1 MLEKVAAPCRMGEAG
16 SHKEWMIRM
25 VRLATTALLLTLTT
39 QAALAEP
46 VGSFRLA
53 LEAQRSYVHCV
64 NGRASVE
71 QWDEEQMR
79 VRHGS
84 NVCQLR
90 SFTSGSSAQSWRTS
104 NYPTGRCSC

>member
-1 MLEKVAAPCRMGEAG
+1 MLIGLGASVLAPSATAAESR
-16 SHKEWMIRM
+16 I
-25 VRLATTALLLTLTT
+25 
-39 QAALAEP
+39 
-46 VGSFRLA
+46 RLA

-64 NGRASVE
+64 NGAVSVE

-90 SFTSGSSAQSWRTS
+90 SFTSSSSAQSWARS
-104 NYPTGRCSC
+104 NFPSSRCSC

>member
-1 MLEKVAAPCRMGEAG
+1 MTFRRAAAIAIVAGLVAG
-16 SHKEWMIRM
+16 GG
-25 VRLATTALLLTLTT
+25 TAR
-39 QAALAEP
+39 AEGP
-46 VGSFRLA
+46 IRLA

-64 NGRASVE
+64 NSRVSTE

-90 SFTSGSSAQSWRTS
+90 SFTSSSSAQSWARS
-104 NYPTGRCSC
+104 NYPSSRCSC